1 VESKEI
7 SVNLGERSYPV
18 LVGSGCV
25 NEVASYVGPAVK
37 KIAIVTQESIGVNIE
52 TGKEQKTFYLPI
64 GEHGKSIETIKELCS
79 SWVNWGLTRSDIV
92 IAVGG
97 GMVTDVAAFA
107 ASIYHRGIAVIN
119 VPTSLLGMV
128 DAAIGGKT
136 GVNLPEGKNLVGTFW
151 QPQAVICDIET
162 LTTLPEKEWKCGY
175 GEIAKYQFI
184 GAGDLR
190 GMELESQITECI
202 KLKTDIV
209 AQDEREGGKR
219 AILNY
224 GHTLAHALEL
234 ENQFSLGHGE
244 AVAVGIRYAAQ
255 VAFDL
260 GRIEENRVQ
269 YHEEV
274 LNHFDLQ
281 YVLPAQ
287 VDSERILSL
296 FERDKKAQDGITFV
310 LDGEN
315 GVELVKV
322 ENQNIL
328 RNALEVIQ

>member
-1 VESKEI
+1 
-7 SVNLGERSYPV
+7 
-18 LVGSGCV
+18 
-25 NEVASYVGPAVK
+25 
-37 KIAIVTQESIGVNIE
+37 
-52 TGKEQKTFYLPI
+52 
-64 GEHGKSIETIKELCS
+64 
-79 SWVNWGLTRSDIV
+79 
-92 IAVGG
+92 
-97 GMVTDVAAFA
+97 MVTDVTAFA
-107 ASIYHRGIAVIN
+107 ASIYHRGVAVIN
-119 VPTSLLGMV
+119 MPTSLLGMV

-175 GEIAKYQFI
+175 GEIAKYHFI

-190 GMELESQITECI
+190 GMELELQITECI

-255 VAFDL
+255 VAFAL
-260 GRIEENRVQ
+260 GRIEESRVQ

-274 LNHFDLQ
+274 LN
-281 YVLPAQ
+281 
-287 VDSERILSL
+287 LSL
-296 FERDKKAQDGITFV
+296 IH
-310 LDGEN
+310 
-315 GVELVKV
+315 
-322 ENQNIL
+322 I
-328 RNALEVIQ
+328 